1 MVWHQYV
8 WEATTGNEANLS
20 DDENDQDT
28 HPISFEDW
36 ELYHSDALHM
46 MWNTMRT
53 LLYDAYITHNGKL
66 CDFVAFC
73 YTEHD
78 PIDTRVCFEY
88 EGQTIWFE
96 RRLLHVWKNIRR
108 IVDANGLHEELM
120 RGATFGNF
128 VAFCKHTLQVR

>member
-53 LLYDAYITHNGKL
+53 LLHDAYITHSGKL

-73 YTEHD
+73 YAEHD
-78 PIDTRVCFEY
+78 PIDTRVDGE
-88 EGQTIWFE
+88 EQ
-96 RRLLHVWKNIRR
+96 LLHVWKNIRR

-128 VAFCKHTLQVR
+128 VAFCKHTLLVR